1 MKMSKLYAPTLKET
15 PAEAE
20 LVSHKYLL
28 KAGYIRKV
36 SSGVYSYLPLA
47 LRVLKKIEKI
57 CTEEMDAIGSQQML
71 MSILQP
77 AELWQKTGRWE
88 DYGAEMMK
96 LEDRK
101 GRFFAMS
108 PTHEE
113 LVTFLLSG
121 EVKSYKQLPLLLY
134 HISTKYRDEIRPR
147 FGVMRSREFIM
158 KDLYSFHTD
167 FDSLNESYW
176 KVYEAYSKIFKR
188 MQLNFRAVEADP
200 GQMGGSYS
208 HEFVVLVNSGEN
220 DIAYCEKC
228 GYASNTEAASGK
240 VKIFEDSGEI
250 LEKKEINTPNMKTID
265 QVSKFL
271 KIKPYELV
279 KTMIYKGKNGFFA
292 VLIRGDRDIN
302 EVKLISR
309 FKDPSIQMASEEDV
323 ERITNAPVGFAGPIG
338 LDIPIY
344 ADETIKGI
352 KNFVVGGNK
361 KDTHIV
367 NVNHPRDFKV
377 KEFID
382 VKMVKEGDACP
393 KCGSPL
399 KIIKGIEVGHIFQLG
414 TKYSA
419 PLGLTYLDSD
429 GNSHPVVMGSYGI
442 GISRLLGAIIEQYHD
457 ENGIIWPYSVAPYQV
472 IITVVNYKDEFQR
485 EIGNLIYENLKD
497 KYEIILDDRD
507 MRPGPKF
514 ADADLIGIPIRITVG
529 RKAKNGI
536 IEIKARKTGKV
547 IETNISDANLQDLF
561 EKLESVVRE
570 INA

>member
-20 LVSHKYLL
+20 LMSHKYLL

-208 HEFVVLVNSGEN
+208 HEFVVLVDSGEN

-240 VKIFEDSGEI
+240 AKIFEDSGEI

-271 KIKPYELV
+271 KIKPYKLV

>member
-208 HEFVVLVNSGEN
+208 HEFVVLVDSGEN

-240 VKIFEDSGEI
+240 AKIFEDSGEI

-271 KIKPYELV
+271 KIKPYKLV